1 MSLEAKTLITPEE
14 YLSRERYAEHKSE
27 YVAGEIFALAGASER
42 HNLIVGNVFAG
53 LHAQLRQ
60 RPCKV
65 YASDMRVKV
74 QATDLYTYPDV
85 VALCHEARFDDNQQD
100 TLLNPM
106 LIVEVL
112 SESTERY
119 DRGKKFAHY
128 RKLESLQEYVLIAQD
143 TYHIE
148 HYIRQPDN
156 QWLLSESDNVQDTI
170 HLPSIDCHLAVAD
183 VYDKVEVEVE

>member
-1 MSLEAKTLITPEE
+1 MSLQAKTLITPEE
-14 YLSRERYAEHKSE
+14 YLSLERHAEHKSE

-85 VALCHEARFDDNQQD
+85 VALCHEARFDDDQQD

-112 SESTERY
+112 SESTEGY

-156 QWLLSESDNVQDTI
+156 QWLLSESDTVQDTI

>member
-14 YLSRERYAEHKSE
+14 YLSRERHAEHKSE